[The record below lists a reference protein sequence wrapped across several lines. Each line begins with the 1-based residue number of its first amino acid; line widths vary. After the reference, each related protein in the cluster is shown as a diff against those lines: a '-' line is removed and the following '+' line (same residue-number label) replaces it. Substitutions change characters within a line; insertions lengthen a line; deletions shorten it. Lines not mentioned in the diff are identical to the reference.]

1 MLDLS
6 QYSKFNLDIQSGVTN
21 VHPIIIIRSNPEIY
35 LSQNEEVLT
44 VNGVQTNFSA
54 NNLKVPS
61 IIESIDLESRNIK
74 INDIT
79 LTFSNYDN
87 FSDLFATQNFLN
99 VYVDVYWKSQSCT
112 DIEDCLPIY
121 KAVIKRINHDYKS
134 VKFVLEDLTEGVLHK
149 DVPISIVPFEN
160 AFSEK
165 YVNKTIPMV
174 YGDVDK
180 APCVLWKDINQD
192 ISNGNDITKYIYA
205 IPDRFNLP
213 LSGVFYEPFSGHN
226 ADGFTPNEDSPLA
239 IFTGGYSWVYRNY
252 INHATLGSF
261 DDSNSV
267 QFTMNENFH
276 AQLEQRYS
284 GEMPTN
290 PIADNYAMVGIIRKA
305 SSFSLID
312 MSNTVNS
319 IIYNYLG
326 NDDNVYIQEPENAI
340 EKHIT
345 GIGSNAE
352 NLWRT
357 TFATIPDS
365 SLNSFDDIET
375 EGDWLVLNSL
385 KNGFVGNI
393 GSSYHTSE
401 GLARIDWLIHGSDV
415 GMSHGMYDFDNYGGY
430 RNARNNE
437 IYNLHERPVELIYLP
452 DSKRVYD
459 MYSTWFYENASD
471 LFDYPTVP
479 SIGPLKNYDEA
490 FVEGDTHFQSHVW
503 GNPYTFSQA
512 SQTYLGDYAMPVHNN
527 RGAQFAPSGAGYPQ
541 YWQAWGTNFLDLP
554 EQEIFPQPLYR
565 MNHQLSYEEG
575 SWMFG
580 PTPYQVYFDTYGWV
594 TFDKD
599 FDGEQIQGVMLDNIP
614 QTENPG
620 AYTNQNPFPKVHV
633 SFWDLLEYNNISYYD
648 LPRYRLQS
656 LVERSGADMTPFQQ
670 GFPPGY
676 EAFVFGWAADY
687 TALWNG
693 ISPIDILNTHYHGG
707 QSGSPFDYIYPHTTS
722 NTNRPDIHPKK
733 EWNEITST
741 GNWWVHY
748 LEDVTHPIDQA
759 SSVNSGYNLTGNPS
773 LTIPKGT
780 LFPYA
785 HFASLYQTH
794 DGGGFSLQN
803 RVVSGQTFY
812 PGTLLNSNP
821 NYVTLNKGSAN
832 NPATRLGLLFT
843 LEESGVED
851 DIEGL
856 GFTTFFGKIDVE
868 SGENT
873 TDTTNATLNIN
884 FSAADI
890 GETEAQQLEELGI
903 GNIFSSHLSDLVATP
918 NQTAFDLDSLSP
930 HSFTWS
936 NPEDFNGGIIRFQVD
951 GDSAPNFVGA
961 TKVYH
966 LGVKHV
972 VGIDKILQK
981 DFYLNTHGRLVQEE
995 GVDSPAKIIKHIIN
1009 TELEITPD
1017 IDEASYGITN
1027 SILGGNWIHAFS
1039 IKDKMNSKQL
1049 IEDIAKNSPLIPIFK
1064 SNSSLGFSVIK
1075 DNYSDI
1081 SSLKTIKASDII
1093 SSSFTRSKIENVK
1106 TICRVKF
1113 KKDYARDEYS
1123 RVTHYTDAYD
1133 FYGNGDLGF
1142 ENGYKKE
1149 YYGFDPNNPGDSVIE
1164 FESDYIRDIETANR
1178 LRNFLLAFN
1187 CNQHNIIKCRLPLTY
1202 VDVEISDIIGFDSLI
1217 NNLKCFG
1224 EDYTISNFRNGQE
1237 IYPYFMVTS
1246 VNKSIK
1252 HVDIECIQM
1261 HNLDR
1266 NNDIINSNLGDVNRD
1281 GIVEM
1286 SDHADLVSYLNG
1298 LNPYFTE
1305 GQMINSDMDVNN
1317 KINNNDANLLLD
1329 LIDSF
1334 PDDEPIIV
1342 RPKKEEGI
1350 VK

>member
-1 MLDLS
+1 
-6 QYSKFNLDIQSGVTN
+6 
-21 VHPIIIIRSNPEIY
+21 
-35 LSQNEEVLT
+35 
-44 VNGVQTNFSA
+44 
-54 NNLKVPS
+54 
-61 IIESIDLESRNIK
+61 
-74 INDIT
+74 
-79 LTFSNYDN
+79 
-87 FSDLFATQNFLN
+87 
-99 VYVDVYWKSQSCT
+99 
-112 DIEDCLPIY
+112 
-121 KAVIKRINHDYKS
+121 
-134 VKFVLEDLTEGVLHK
+134 
-149 DVPISIVPFEN
+149 
-160 AFSEK
+160 
-165 YVNKTIPMV
+165 
-174 YGDVDK
+174 
-180 APCVLWKDINQD
+180 
-192 ISNGNDITKYIYA
+192 
-205 IPDRFNLP
+205 
-213 LSGVFYEPFSGHN
+213 
-226 ADGFTPNEDSPLA
+226 
-239 IFTGGYSWVYRNY
+239 
-252 INHATLGSF
+252 
-261 DDSNSV
+261 
-267 QFTMNENFH
+267 
-276 AQLEQRYS
+276 
-284 GEMPTN
+284 MPTN

-312 MSNTVNS
+312 MSNTVNNV
-319 IIYNYLG
+319 IYNYLG

-340 EKHIT
+340 EKYII

-352 NLWRT
+352 NLWKT

-385 KNGFVGNI
+385 KNGFVGNTAY
-393 GSSYHTSE
+393 SSYTEE
-401 GLARIDWLIHGSDV
+401 GLERLDWLINGSDV
-415 GMSHGMYDFDNYGGY
+415 GMSYGSYDFNNYGGY

-452 DSKRVYD
+452 DSKQVYD

-479 SIGPLKNYDEA
+479 TIGSLKSYDES
-490 FVEGDTHFQSHVW
+490 FWESGESGYVHSHIW
-503 GNPYTFSQA
+503 GNPYTFNVA
-512 SQTYLGDYAMPVHNN
+512 SQSGYLGYGDYAMPVHNN
-527 RGAQFAPSGAGYPQ
+527 IGAEDAPIGGGPFVAQ
-541 YWQAWGTNFLDLP
+541 YWQEWGTNFQ
-554 EQEIFPQPLYR
+554 EMTGQEIFPQPLYR
-565 MNHQLSYEEG
+565 MNHRVTWQLLEFSEWQYYN
-575 SWMFG
+575 SA
-580 PTPYQVYFDTYGWV
+580 TYGWV

-599 FDGEQIQGVMLDNIP
+599 FDGESIQGVMLNNIP
-614 QTENPG
+614 QAGTPENHP
-620 AYTNQNPFPKVHV
+620 NQYPFPKVHV

-656 LVERSGADMTPFQQ
+656 LVERSGAGMTPYQQ
-670 GFPPGY
+670 GFPPGS
-676 EAFVFGWAADY
+676 EHLVFGWAADY

-693 ISPIDILNTHYHGG
+693 ISPIDISNTHSHGG
-707 QSGSPFDYIYPHTTS
+707 ESGAPYDYIDPHSTIVPH
-722 NTNRPDIHPKK
+722 RPDNHPKK

-759 SSVNSGYNLTGNPS
+759 SSVNTGIDAAPLVDNAS

-785 HFASLYQTH
+785 QFASLYLTEG
-794 DGGGFSLQN
+794 DGDIVLQN

-903 GNIFSSHLSDLVATP
+903 GNIFSSHLSDLVANP
-918 NQTAFDLDSLSP
+918 NQTAFDLDSESP
-930 HSFTWS
+930 HSFVWS

-951 GDSAPNFVGA
+951 GNSVPNFVGA

-1009 TELEITPD
+1009 TELEITPE
-1017 IDEASYGITN
+1017 IDETSYGITN
-1027 SILGGNWIHAFS
+1027 AILGGNWIHAFS

-1224 EDYTISNFRNGQE
+1224 EDYTISNSRNGQE

-1286 SDHADLVSYLNG
+1286 SDHIDLVNYLNG

-1334 PDDEPIIV
+1334 PDDEPIII

-1350 VK
+1350 VQ